1 MNVRGGARFD
11 DVLRRVAARLKKNWI
26 ASALLLVAALML
38 VAGFAWNPDAD
49 DEPQR
54 QGSEAAIRLF
64 WAAYHANDYDAI
76 PQVQTELQRAI
87 QTDPNNPTL
96 YALLGATHFWHIG
109 EADRDAIPRDPKLA
123 QDMPDAVRFFGK
135 ALDLDYYTKHPIGYM
150 NDDHLPGYLGITT
163 VHLGQ
168 ITNNPELIA
177 KGDRTLDF
185 AAYEFPDFNNFNRWA
200 AHNTEPKDG
209 PAYQKALDSLWDGID
224 NCIGTK
230 IDRTN
235 PDVRP
240 YLHLVTAVGRKKACW
255 WQGELA
261 PYSYEGYMLNLGN
274 GLVKEGQV
282 EAAAVVYNNAR
293 YADNY
298 STWPYRYVLEAIAS
312 SDLSARAE
320 LYADNDP
327 KNDPP
332 LGVPNRGCSYCHAQ
346 VPEGSSRAKASN

>member
-1 MNVRGGARFD
+1 
-11 DVLRRVAARLKKNWI
+11 
-26 ASALLLVAALML
+26 
-38 VAGFAWNPDAD
+38 
-49 DEPQR
+49 
-54 QGSEAAIRLF
+54 
-64 WAAYHANDYDAI
+64 
-76 PQVQTELQRAI
+76 
-87 QTDPNNPTL
+87 
-96 YALLGATHFWHIG
+96 
-109 EADRDAIPRDPKLA
+109 
-123 QDMPDAVRFFGK
+123 
-135 ALDLDYYTKHPIGYM
+135 
-150 NDDHLPGYLGITT
+150 
-163 VHLGQ
+163 
-168 ITNNPELIA
+168 
-177 KGDRTLDF
+177 
-185 AAYEFPDFNNFNRWA
+185 
-200 AHNTEPKDG
+200 
-209 PAYQKALDSLWDGID
+209 
-224 NCIGTK
+224 
-230 IDRTN
+230 
-235 PDVRP
+235 VRP